1 VTDLD
6 LQLDALT
13 LGLERHFRD
22 VQRTRMAGLP
32 ILNPALEVK
41 AVGFHR
47 TTAGCL
53 GVLITPWFMN
63 LVLLPCEGDDW
74 QERPIGSGR
83 TYSFPSGSYQ
93 FVMAEEKGIGRFQSC
108 SLLSP
113 VLELPDQATALE
125 VAFAALGALV
135 DPRNRD
141 SESNTHAVEIAQR
154 WQAHTDADPDAPD
167 ESLSQRPVSRRDL
180 LRGRLPGRPGSAG

>member
-1 VTDLD
+1 MRIKVADLVARYEAIFED
-6 LQLDALT
+6 
-13 LGLERHFRD
+13 RMRD
-22 VQRTRMAGLP
+22 LP
-32 ILNPALEVK
+32 IVNPVLAVE
-41 AVGFHR
+41 AVGFEQWEDQD
-47 TTAGCL
+47 L
-53 GVLITPWFMN
+53 GVLITPWFIN

-74 QERPIGSGR
+74 QERAIGSGR

-180 LRGRLPGRPGSAG
+180 LRGRLPGGPGSAG